1 MMYGFVYFN
10 NYFIICILVMIK
22 KSTEKE
28 KKIRLKWIK
37 TQSKNNY
44 YFLFSL
50 IALTVNDQ
58 CIVKSNQLL

>member
-28 KKIRLKWIK
+28 KKSGSNGLKHSQRIIII
-37 TQSKNNY
+37 
-44 YFLFSL
+44 FSS
-50 IALTVNDQ
+50 V
-58 CIVKSNQLL
+58 